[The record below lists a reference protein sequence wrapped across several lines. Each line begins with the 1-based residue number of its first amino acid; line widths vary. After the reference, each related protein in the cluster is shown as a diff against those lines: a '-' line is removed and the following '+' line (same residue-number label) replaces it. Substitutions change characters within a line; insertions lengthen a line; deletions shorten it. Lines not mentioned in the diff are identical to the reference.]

1 MFEWL
6 VQTSGCSGAEITAMC
21 QEAALIAMREDINA
35 TFVRATLF
43 SVAPLCES
51 QKFVGL
57 AGRIRRR
64 RESPQ
69 ATNHT

>member
-1 MFEWL
+1 MAGTDEWVL
-6 VQTSGCSGAEITAMC
+6 GGRDHGYVPRGRIDCHARRYQCNICKSYTFLCGA
-21 QEAALIAMREDINA
+21 
-35 TFVRATLF
+35 FVWT
-43 SVAPLCES
+43 

>member
-51 QKFVGL
+51 
-57 AGRIRRR
+57 
-64 RESPQ
+64 
-69 ATNHT
+69 